1 MKEAMKPTILTH
13 IWKNSC
19 TAESNQLFFCWVCNI
34 FASLSLPR
42 LMECYFEWTTQI
54 LLNGAHKYFW
64 MDHTNTFEWATQI
77 LCLPAQ
83 YSISTGKKTTIPA
96 IAEKRI
102 LAQNTNIVIDWV
114 AQIILVWQI
123 KNYFCSSCLPNA
135 MQFQRR
141 YKSKITENT
150 NRWIRRKTIAI
161 QIWLRWINPNILV
174 WVWLYWFCKY
184 MKQTDLKIS
193 NYMNRKK

>member
-1 MKEAMKPTILTH
+1 MWAHDPRSAQDRSTCHNLCSPGHTNTLLTCTIFHFHRKNPTIL
-13 IWKNSC
+13 
-19 TAESNQLFFCWVCNI
+19 
-34 FASLSLPR
+34 
-42 LMECYFEWTTQI
+42 
-54 LLNGAHKYFW
+54 
-64 MDHTNTFEWATQI
+64 
-77 LCLPAQ
+77 
-83 YSISTGKKTTIPA
+83 A

-102 LAQNTNIVIDWV
+102 WEQNTNIFIDWV

-135 MQFQRR
+135 MQFQKR

-150 NRWIRRKTIAI
+150 NRWIRGKTIAI
-161 QIWLRWINPNILV
+161 QIWLIWINPNILV

>member
-1 MKEAMKPTILTH
+1 MKQMVNPTILTH

-19 TAESNQLFFCWVCNI
+19 TAGSNQLLAYFFCWICNI
-34 FASLSLPR
+34 FASLFLPR
-42 LMECYFEWTTQI
+42 LMECYFEWITQI

-64 MDHTNTFEWATQI
+64 MDHTNTLLARTIFHFHRKNPTI
-77 LCLPAQ
+77 LL
-83 YSISTGKKTTIPA
+83 A

-102 LAQNTNIVIDWV
+102 LAQNTNIFIDWV

-150 NRWIRRKTIAI
+150 NRWIRRKNNCNPDLA
-161 QIWLRWINPNILV
+161 RWINPNISLSGFGYIV
-174 WVWLYWFCKY
+174 FVSIW
-184 MKQTDLKIS
+184 T
-193 NYMNRKK
+193 NRFQDIQWYE

>member
-1 MKEAMKPTILTH
+1 MKQMVNPTILTH

-19 TAESNQLFFCWVCNI
+19 TAGSNQLLAYFFAEFAI
-34 FASLSLPR
+34 FLHPSSCHA
-42 LMECYFEWTTQI
+42 WWNAI
-54 LLNGAHKYFW
+54 LNGLHKYFW
-64 MDHTNTFEWATQI
+64 MEHTNTLLACTIFHFHRKNPTI
-77 LCLPAQ
+77 L
-83 YSISTGKKTTIPA
+83 A

-102 LAQNTNIVIDWV
+102 LAQNTNIFIDWV

-150 NRWIRRKTIAI
+150 NRWIRRKNNCNPDLA
-161 QIWLRWINPNILV
+161 RWINPNISLSGFGYIV
-174 WVWLYWFCKY
+174 FVSIW
-184 MKQTDLKIS
+184 T
-193 NYMNRKK
+193 NRFQDIQWYE